1 MPRYRAPRICDYL
14 SLTERERE
22 VLVAVADGL
31 TDQEIASAMHRSRFT
46 VLMHMKSLR
55 KKLGQSCRAH
65 LVRVA
70 IEAQILVQQ
79 IPLSAAPES
88 PYRHPAR

>member
-1 MPRYRAPRICDYL
+1 MPRYRSPRICEFL

-31 TDQEIASAMHRSRFT
+31 TDREIGVLLHRSRFT
-46 VLMHMKSLR
+46 ILMHMKALR
-55 KKLGQSCRAH
+55 RKLNLSCRAH

-70 IEAQILVQQ
+70 IESQALEPR
-79 IPLSAAPES
+79 IPLAADPVS
-88 PYRHPAR
+88 PYRRPEP